1 MILIV
6 FIQGGSNWCS
16 YNVYFIFSLQGPL
29 VIRNSK
35 GNVEVVGITSWGFG
49 CASPVYPGVY
59 TNVAKYFDWIKNE
72 IQQNSNYTKEEK
84 NETA

>member
-1 MILIV
+1 MA
-6 FIQGGSNWCS
+6 
-16 YNVYFIFSLQGPL
+16 
-29 VIRNSK
+29 
-35 GNVEVVGITSWGFG
+35 EVVGITSWGFG

>member
-1 MILIV
+1 M
-6 FIQGGSNWCS
+6 
-16 YNVYFIFSLQGPL
+16 
-29 VIRNSK
+29 RNSK
-35 GNVEVVGITSWGFG
+35 GNVEVVGITSWGFE
-49 CASPVYPGVY
+49 CASSVYPGVY